1 MAPCWL
7 EPPLRPE
14 DDEGNFDEDED
25 EDEEEVVEDEDD
37 EEEEEPI
44 DLSWC
49 ITEVAWSKQKTWCW
63 VGC

>member
-1 MAPCWL
+1 M
-7 EPPLRPE
+7 RPE

>member
-1 MAPCWL
+1 M
-7 EPPLRPE
+7 RPE
-14 DDEGNFDEDED
+14 DDEDTFDEDED
-25 EDEEEVVEDEDD
+25 EVEVEDE
-37 EEEEEPI
+37 EVGEEEEPI

>member
-7 EPPLRPE
+7 ELPLRPE
-14 DDEGNFDEDED
+14 DDEDNFDEDED
-25 EDEEEVVEDEDD
+25 EVEEEDEEVG
-37 EEEEEPI
+37 EEEEPI